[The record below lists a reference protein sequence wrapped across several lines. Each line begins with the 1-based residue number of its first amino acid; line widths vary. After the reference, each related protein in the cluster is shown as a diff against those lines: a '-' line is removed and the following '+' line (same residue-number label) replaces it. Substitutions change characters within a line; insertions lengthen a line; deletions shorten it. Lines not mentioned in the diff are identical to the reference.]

1 MSIQRKWRY
10 GVYHTLG
17 RPLEIVIYVISREP
31 LWLVESQICL
41 QLILC
46 DLYRANHVLAL
57 HRFCQIF
64 QLILRD
70 LYRAKYAGSCPRI
83 AQIFPNFPKWNI
95 FRNQKVVIPERFGRV
110 HTTLQSTY
118 YYEVPM
124 RKKKLKFFKCLTA
137 NQSDWFCVWWVGFV
151 WRCFELRW
159 FGSVFSHC
167 SLTLGRC
174 LGAWSLYLLHS
185 LWPTYS
191 SIRTVDWSPSITET
205 MAVVSKRW
213 CFHVIRFVSYLFGL
227 DGSFKTAVDSAGFY
241 FF

>member
-95 FRNQKVVIPERFGRV
+95 FLNQKVVIPERFGRV

-118 YYEVPM
+118 YKRYRWE
-124 RKKKLKFFKCLTA
+124 KKNWSSSNAWRRTNLI
-137 NQSDWFCVWWVGFV
+137 GFV
-151 WRCFELRW
+151 FDGLGLSDGVSNFDGLVR
-159 FGSVFSHC
+159 S
-167 SLTLGRC
+167 SLTVHWRLAGVWV
-174 LGAWSLYLLHS
+174 LGACISFTLSGLHI
-185 LWPTYS
+185 LPYERL
-191 SIRTVDWSPSITET
+191 IG
-205 MAVVSKRW
+205 A
-213 CFHVIRFVSYLFGL
+213 HL
-227 DGSFKTAVDSAGFY
+227 
-241 FF
+241 

>member
-1 MSIQRKWRY
+1 MWGRKQSKYKKLRRGAENRKETYTISCVYTMSIQRKWRY

-95 FRNQKVVIPERFGRV
+95 FLNQKVVIPERFGRV

-118 YYEVPM
+118 Y
-124 RKKKLKFFKCLTA
+124 
-137 NQSDWFCVWWVGFV
+137 
-151 WRCFELRW
+151 
-159 FGSVFSHC
+159 
-167 SLTLGRC
+167 
-174 LGAWSLYLLHS
+174 
-185 LWPTYS
+185 
-191 SIRTVDWSPSITET
+191 
-205 MAVVSKRW
+205 
-213 CFHVIRFVSYLFGL
+213 
-227 DGSFKTAVDSAGFY
+227 
-241 FF
+241 

>member
-1 MSIQRKWRY
+1 M
-10 GVYHTLG
+10 
-17 RPLEIVIYVISREP
+17 
-31 LWLVESQICL
+31 
-41 QLILC
+41 
-46 DLYRANHVLAL
+46 
-57 HRFCQIF
+57 
-64 QLILRD
+64 
-70 LYRAKYAGSCPRI
+70 KY
-83 AQIFPNFPKWNI
+83 FPKSKSGHSRTFWQGAHNVAVYI
-95 FRNQKVVIPERFGRV
+95 
-110 HTTLQSTY
+110 LL
-118 YYEVPM
+118 EVPM
-124 RKKKLKFFKCLTA
+124 RKKKLKFFKCVTA

-185 LWPTYS
+185 LWPTS
-191 SIRTVDWSPSITET
+191 CSIRTVDWSPSITET

>member
-1 MSIQRKWRY
+1 M
-10 GVYHTLG
+10 
-17 RPLEIVIYVISREP
+17 
-31 LWLVESQICL
+31 
-41 QLILC
+41 
-46 DLYRANHVLAL
+46 
-57 HRFCQIF
+57 
-64 QLILRD
+64 
-70 LYRAKYAGSCPRI
+70 KY
-83 AQIFPNFPKWNI
+83 FPKSKSGHSRTFWQGAHNVAVYI
-95 FRNQKVVIPERFGRV
+95 LLRGTDE
-110 HTTLQSTY
+110 
-118 YYEVPM
+118 
-124 RKKKLKFFKCLTA
+124 KKKLKFFKCLTA